1 MNTKIEESILYTHKY
16 SIQLDIFPE
25 ISYLNHERT
34 VIIADLLPHF
44 HDFPYDVW
52 ISHQSVDEGLDF
64 CRVIFWVF
72 SESSESLKLFGI
84 WFQALFRDPQL
95 SKVLE
100 RLVYFALDDPVDLDV
115 ELSDWTR
122 ILTSD
127 ADIDRAIEIERA
139 EKYR

>member
-1 MNTKIEESILYTHKY
+1 MNTKTEETTLYAHKY

-25 ISYLNHERT
+25 ITYLNHERT
-34 VIIADLLPHF
+34 AIIADLLPHF
-44 HDFPYDVW
+44 HDFPSEVW

-84 WFQALFRDPQL
+84 WFQALFRDTQL
-95 SKVLE
+95 SKILE
-100 RLVYFALDDPVDLDV
+100 KLVYFALDDPVGIEV

-127 ADIDRAIEIERA
+127 VDIDRAVQMETA

>member
-1 MNTKIEESILYTHKY
+1 MNTKIQETTLYAQKY

-25 ISYLNHERT
+25 ITYLNHEKT

-44 HDFPYDVW
+44 HDFPSEVW

-72 SESSESLKLFGI
+72 SESSEALKLFGI
-84 WFQALFRDPQL
+84 WFQALFRDTQL
-95 SKVLE
+95 SKTLE
-100 RLVYFALDDPVDLDV
+100 TLVYFALDDTDGHEV

-127 ADIDRAIEIERA
+127 VDIEKAVQMETA

>member
-1 MNTKIEESILYTHKY
+1 MNTKIQETTLYAQKY

-25 ISYLNHERT
+25 ITYLNHEKT

-44 HDFPYDVW
+44 HDFPSEVW

-72 SESSESLKLFGI
+72 SESSEALKLFGI
-84 WFQALFRDPQL
+84 WFQALFRDTQL
-95 SKVLE
+95 SKTLE
-100 RLVYFALDDPVDLDV
+100 TLVYFALDDTDGHEV

-127 ADIDRAIEIERA
+127 VDIEKAVQMETS